1 MTDRRRY
8 RVEMERSVE
17 RNFCRLPR
25 NLIAKLLKAIR
36 SLEENPRPPGCRKL
50 TGRNDTYRIRVGDW
64 RIIYQIHDDRLIVLV
79 IEVGPRGGVYRHL

>member
-17 RNFCRLPR
+17 RNFRRLPR
-25 NLIAKLLKAIR
+25 DLVARLLKAIR

-50 TGRNDTYRIRVGDW
+50 TEHNDTYRIRVGDW
-64 RIIYQIHDDRLIVLV
+64 RIIYRIRDDRLIVLV